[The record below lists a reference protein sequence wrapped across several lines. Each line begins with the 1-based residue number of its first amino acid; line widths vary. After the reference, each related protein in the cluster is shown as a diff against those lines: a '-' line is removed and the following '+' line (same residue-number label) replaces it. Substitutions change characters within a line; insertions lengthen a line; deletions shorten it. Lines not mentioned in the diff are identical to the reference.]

1 MTTPVTMTPSA
12 LLPARRS
19 TVSAAGTSPA
29 PQAKMGV
36 LDRFIPSGSSG
47 MVDSATMLGR
57 LGNAANTAV
66 KGGQEALPNVQ
77 GAWGA
82 LKSFDLTKL
91 WDATQALGKTALTW
105 GTRSALFQGAIS
117 LVANG
122 YRSLTGR
129 QSWGDTGTKV
139 VMDTTT
145 GMVGGAAGAV
155 AGGIGTMA
163 LTALGVAGGPLTIG
177 AALIG
182 MGGYFLAE
190 RLFKSTKIYSQINR
204 TVSSIMHDAF
214 RPFAK

>member
-12 LLPARRS
+12 ALPVRRP
-19 TVSAAGTSPA
+19 TVSTAGTA
-29 PQAKMGV
+29 PSTQATHGV
-36 LDRFIPSGSSG
+36 LDRFVPTSRSG

-57 LGNAANTAV
+57 LGNAANTAI

-77 GAWGA
+77 GVWGA
-82 LKSFDLTKL
+82 LKGFDLTKL
-91 WDATQALGKTALTW
+91 WSGAQALGKTALSW

-163 LTALGVAGGPLTIG
+163 LTALGVAGGPLTLG

-182 MGGYFLAE
+182 MGGYFFAE
-190 RLFKSTKIYSQINR
+190 RLFKSTRIYGQINR
-204 TVSSIMHDAF
+204 TVSTIMHDAF
-214 RPFAK
+214 RPFSN

>member
-1 MTTPVTMTPSA
+1 MTTPVTMTPAAS
-12 LLPARRS
+12 LPVRRS
-19 TVSAAGTSPA
+19 TVSAAGNA
-29 PQAKMGV
+29 PQAKQSV
-36 LDRFIPSGSSG
+36 LDRYMPTNARG
-47 MVDSATMLGR
+47 MVNSATMLGR

-77 GAWGA
+77 GVWGA
-82 LKSFDLTKL
+82 LKGFDLTNL
-91 WDATQALGKTALTW
+91 WSASKALGKTAMTW
-105 GTRSALFQGAIS
+105 GTRSALFQGAVS

-129 QSWGDTGTKV
+129 QSWGDTGTNV
-139 VMDTTT
+139 VMDTTS

-182 MGGYFLAE
+182 MGGYFVAE
-190 RLFKSTKIYSQINR
+190 RVFKSTQIYRKIHS
-204 TVSSIMHDAF
+204 TVSTIMHDAF
-214 RPFAK
+214 RPFSN

>member
-1 MTTPVTMTPSA
+1 MTTPVTMTPSVA
-12 LLPARRS
+12 LPVTRS
-19 TVSAAGTSPA
+19 TVTAAGTA
-29 PQAKMGV
+29 PTTQAKQSI

-91 WDATQALGKTALTW
+91 WSSAQALGKTALTW

-122 YRSLTGR
+122 YRSMTGR

-182 MGGYFLAE
+182 MGGYFLGE
-190 RLFKSTKIYSQINR
+190 SFFKSTSIYKRINK
-204 TVSSIMHDAF
+204 TVSTIMHDAL
-214 RPFAK
+214 RPFSN